1 MSSTD
6 VTNIINA
13 LTEQEKVLILCNYE
27 LYGGR
32 WDLVTHDLVA
42 RLEGRPYI
50 FKLGERIR
58 DDIERVKRLR
68 TIEEENGIRLGD
80 YVEI

>member
-1 MSSTD
+1 MPSDEVAQIVS
-6 VTNIINA
+6 A

-32 WDLVTHDLVA
+32 WDLIMHDLVE

-58 DDIERVKRLR
+58 EDIERVKKLQ

-80 YVEI
+80 YVTI